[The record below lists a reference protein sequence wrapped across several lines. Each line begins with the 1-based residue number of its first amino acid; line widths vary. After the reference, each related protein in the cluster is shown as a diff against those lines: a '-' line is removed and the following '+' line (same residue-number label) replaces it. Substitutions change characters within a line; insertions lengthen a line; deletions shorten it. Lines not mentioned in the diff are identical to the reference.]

1 MKLILITAMVAHYIA
16 CIYTFVL
23 TQEIEA
29 YKITDPVILDK
40 TWSEL
45 YIYQMYW
52 SVTTMITV
60 GYGDIVPN
68 TTNEKLFAI
77 VAMLIS
83 SGVFGYVM
91 NRVGCI
97 F

>member
-1 MKLILITAMVAHYIA
+1 
-16 CIYTFVL
+16 
-23 TQEIEA
+23 
-29 YKITDPVILDK
+29 
-40 TWSEL
+40 
-45 YIYQMYW
+45 
-52 SVTTMITV
+52 MITV